1 MARNSEACKHKMYQV
16 VLHVLIFN
24 IWAHKHTHTYIHTYM
39 HAHTQMSRPALE
51 DMRESSRPVY
61 TSTDQTLTSSD
72 VQTLK
77 KKKVCVQSFGLERQ
91 TNFHPCEW
99 STLMFVRVHDQ
110 AVKLILLH
118 LAFWGW
124 IRHGPFGRRQTNVQ
138 STILYT
144 LFTDCLA

>member
-1 MARNSEACKHKMYQV
+1 MWPEILKHANTKCTRWSYMCWFSISE
-16 VLHVLIFN
+16 
-24 IWAHKHTHTYIHTYM
+24 HTSTHIHTYIQACTHPHEQT
-39 HAHTQMSRPALE
+39 SIGR
-51 DMRESSRPVY
+51 RERKQQTCLHIHWSN
-61 TSTDQTLTSSD
+61 TDQLRCTN
-72 VQTLK
+72 VKK
-77 KKKVCVQSFGLERQ
+77 KKKVCIQSFGLERQ